1 MNVTDCAHQE
11 NGSNDGDANLCSF
24 VKVIELLWKA
34 VTIYVFSVKNL
45 LILVYVTLRWINVR
59 LEIISYCGLK
69 KIKIKIKIKIKPVYK
84 ADLPQLTQMIRRT
97 MALWKA
103 FIFVCRKSTVCTRKG
118 QVKSWGWPWLSN
130 AGVQESPALGKE
142 AVLLSD
148 NEWMCVNISASC
160 IFVVICWWF
169 SVIQVMVILRAVS

>member
-34 VTIYVFSVKNL
+34 ITIYVFSVKNL

-59 LEIISYCGLK
+59 LEIISYCGLEK
-69 KIKIKIKIKIKPVYK
+69 KKMPLSHTKVKKIKIKIKIKPVYK

-118 QVKSWGWPWLSN
+118 QVKS
-130 AGVQESPALGKE
+130 
-142 AVLLSD
+142 
-148 NEWMCVNISASC
+148 
-160 IFVVICWWF
+160 
-169 SVIQVMVILRAVS
+169 